1 VPGVRSVTAGWQ
13 DAIRIGSTGRP
24 ATVLARTGVATSPPR
39 SGVPLPAGAGQLS
52 GIATSTV
59 RGVTVTALVTDAG
72 GLVHALP
79 LRTGP
84 FAAPLPA
91 GTLRLTGFTVDAAV
105 GTYGRLALSISGL
118 RTGATPLDAGAAGW
132 TVVGS
137 PAAPDVGGGTVRGA
151 TDIEPGK
158 PAHLAIVAAAPGT
171 PVPALVTPPILTL
184 MDAKVGDTAPLSL
197 PDADLT
203 VRIAGVRD
211 TLPGAGAAAI
221 MIDLPSAVDRAL
233 AQSGVVRPY
242 SQWYLTTDP
251 ARDAEVAAA
260 VSRLPGIGVL
270 DRAAVQRDADRDPY
284 WRGVRTGL
292 LTAVV
297 AVIVLALVGYL
308 VDVWIGLRRR
318 AGEYRVL
325 RTLGAPGSAVARS
338 IVLENM
344 LVGGAGALAG
354 LLAGLLA
361 SAVTVPLVIRT
372 PEATRP
378 VPAPALVL
386 PWAPILAIALALPVV
401 IVAASWI
408 LARGRRS

>member
-1 VPGVRSVTAGWQ
+1 
-13 DAIRIGSTGRP
+13 
-24 ATVLARTGVATSPPR
+24 
-39 SGVPLPAGAGQLS
+39 
-52 GIATSTV
+52 
-59 RGVTVTALVTDAG
+59 
-72 GLVHALP
+72 
-79 LRTGP
+79 
-84 FAAPLPA
+84 
-91 GTLRLTGFTVDAAV
+91 
-105 GTYGRLALSISGL
+105 
-118 RTGATPLDAGAAGW
+118 
-132 TVVGS
+132 
-137 PAAPDVGGGTVRGA
+137 
-151 TDIEPGK
+151 
-158 PAHLAIVAAAPGT
+158 
-171 PVPALVTPPILTL
+171 
-184 MDAKVGDTAPLSL
+184 
-197 PDADLT
+197 
-203 VRIAGVRD
+203 
-211 TLPGAGAAAI
+211 
-221 MIDLPSAVDRAL
+221 
-233 AQSGVVRPY
+233 
-242 SQWYLTTDP
+242 
-251 ARDAEVAAA
+251 VAAA